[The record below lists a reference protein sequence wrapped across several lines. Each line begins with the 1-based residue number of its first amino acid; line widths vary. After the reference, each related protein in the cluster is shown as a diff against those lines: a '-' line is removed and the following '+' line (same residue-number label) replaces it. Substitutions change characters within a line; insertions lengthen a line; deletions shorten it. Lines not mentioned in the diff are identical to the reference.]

1 MMTSL
6 ELSSEL
12 ETLIRQW
19 SRSPRIESA
28 CSLQEIMVATIEARD
43 EEIAEERKRII
54 DADTP
59 ILEDML
65 DAWAYFSD
73 YDVPIG
79 MKERIERALEMRKK
93 ASLDSTNRNAG
104 E

>member
-1 MMTSL
+1 
-6 ELSSEL
+6 
-12 ETLIRQW
+12 
-19 SRSPRIESA
+19 
-28 CSLQEIMVATIEARD
+28 MVATIEARD
-43 EEIAEERKRII
+43 EELAGKLWKII

-59 ILEDML
+59 ILQGML
-65 DAWAYFSD
+65 EAWKYFSD

-79 MKERIERALEMRKK
+79 MKERIEKALEMRKK